1 MTKIDV
7 KYRYSNKTEEVVKAG
22 YSISKQQRYQCNLC
36 NRYFQLE
43 YINNTSKLGV
53 KEQIVQMA
61 INGSGI
67 RDTVRV
73 LKVGINMVYPYLK
86 KNLALK
92 RVNHSISTTEVIISP
107 EIDEQWS
114 YVQNQAKQRWLWY
127 ALDKISLK
135 VVTYTFGTRCDS
147 TLESLLQKLEN
158 FKVTFYST
166 DGWRSYAR
174 LF

>member
-1 MTKIDV
+1 
-7 KYRYSNKTEEVVKAG
+7 
-22 YSISKQQRYQCNLC
+22 
-36 NRYFQLE
+36 
-43 YINNTSKLGV
+43 
-53 KEQIVQMA
+53 MA

-67 RDTVRV
+67 RDTVQV

-114 YVQNQAKQRWLWY
+114 YVQNQAKHRWLWY